1 MKKRFTEEQIIQILG
16 EGQAGTKVA
25 DLCRTYGIS
34 HPTYYLWKSK
44 YSNMTV
50 SEAKR
55 LRALE
60 AENARLKRIVADQ
73 QLDIV
78 ALKDVLSK
86 KW

>member
-1 MKKRFTEEQIIQILG
+1 MKSRFTEEQIINILG
-16 EGQAGTKVA
+16 EAKAGMKVA
-25 DLCRTYGIS
+25 DLCRRHGVS
-34 HPTYYLWKSK
+34 EATYYLWKSK

-60 AENARLKRIVADQ
+60 AENAKLKRLVADQ
-73 QLDIV
+73 QLDILV
-78 ALKDVLSK
+78 LKDIVSK